1 MELVA
6 LETSRIIYLTQV
18 VRPEGQVYLPDAAA
32 KLVERYSFVRHPS
45 IEQIVAPQV
54 TFAIGKFKDVQIDE
68 LQIYPDGIIVA
79 ARCNTAVLDEFVGDL
94 FAWAKDTFGL
104 IIPSTTKSEK
114 FFESIVVVKSTKD
127 LALSISPRNDVAQLF
142 NDLFADK
149 AASFRISGFT
159 LDCDPAQFLGRRK
172 PLRFTLERRAA
183 IPFADNVFF
192 SHAPLRTDDHL
203 RLLNEIERI

>member
-18 VRPEGQVYLPDAAA
+18 VRPEGQVYLPEAAA
-32 KLVERYSFVRHPS
+32 KLAEHYSFVRPPS
-45 IEQIVAPQV
+45 IEQLSAPQV

-68 LQIYPDGIIVA
+68 LQIYPDGIIA
-79 ARCNTAVLDEFVGDL
+79 AGRCNTTILDEFIEDL

-104 IIPSTTKSEK
+104 ITPSTTKPEK
-114 FFESIVVVKSTKD
+114 FFESVVVVRSTKD
-127 LALSISPRNDVAQLF
+127 LALSISPKKDVARLF
-142 NDLFADK
+142 NELFADSSAPFK
-149 AASFRISGFT
+149 ISGFT
-159 LDCDPAQFLGRRK
+159 LDSDPAQFLGRRK

-183 IPFADNVFF
+183 VPFAENVFF

-203 RLLNEIERI
+203 RILSEIEQL